1 MGSNTL
7 VGKVRSAWGGVEEQV
22 LNRLAP
28 VADLV
33 ARLYIAKIFWS
44 SGWNKI
50 TDWDTTLYLFRDEY
64 HVPLLP
70 PDVAAWLA
78 TGGELA
84 LSVMLVVG
92 LFTRF
97 SAFGLFVLNIVA
109 VVSYYDA
116 LKDSPVA
123 IQDHLAWGII
133 LSLLMVAQVRQLTV
147 DHLLLRRLK
156 RTA

>member
-1 MGSNTL
+1 MGSNSFI
-7 VGKVRSAWGGVEEQV
+7 GKVRSAWGGFEEQA

-28 VADLV
+28 VADLF
-33 ARLYIAKIFWS
+33 ARLYIAKIFFF

-50 TDWDTTLYLFRDEY
+50 TDWDTTLYLFQEEY
-64 HVPLLP
+64 QVPLLP
-70 PDVAAWLA
+70 PEVAAWLA

-84 LSVMLVVG
+84 LSVLLG

-97 SAFGLFVLNIVA
+97 SAFGFFVLNIVA

-133 LSLLMVAQVRQLTV
+133 LSLLMVAQVRQLTL

>member
-1 MGSNTL
+1 MDSNSFI
-7 VGKVRSAWGGVEEQV
+7 GKVRSAWGSVEEQV

-50 TDWDTTLYLFRDEY
+50 TDWDTTLYLFREEY
-64 HVPLLP
+64 KVPLLSP
-70 PDVAAWLA
+70 ELAAWLG

-84 LSVMLVVG
+84 LSVLLAVG

-97 SAFGLFVLNIVA
+97 SASGLFVLNIVA
-109 VVSYYDA
+109 FVSYYDA
-116 LKDSPVA
+116 LKGSPVA

-147 DHLLLRRLK
+147 DHLVLRRLG
-156 RTA
+156 